1 MSDKFLKLFIEKTF
15 YNELFNKLKS
25 YIYLHRDEI
34 KVRSYTLSL
43 ISYKALDDFTV
54 KEWKIHSCLE
64 KKLYKRPSGY
74 RKNAK
79 ETVWDKAKDEQGVV
93 KNPITKKVMDI
104 EEPWDM
110 GHKPGHEFRKHQQ
123 SAADRKIT
131 RKQFLDEYNNPNS
144 YRPELPESHRSHI
157 GEDKMDFI
165 LVHDFEERNV
175 LWNMIKKR

>member
-1 MSDKFLKLFIEKTF
+1 M
-15 YNELFNKLKS
+15 
-25 YIYLHRDEI
+25 
-34 KVRSYTLSL
+34 
-43 ISYKALDDFTV
+43 
-54 KEWKIHSCLE
+54 
-64 KKLYKRPSGY
+64 
-74 RKNAK
+74 KNAK

-144 YRPELPESHRSHI
+144 YRPELPESNRSHI
-157 GEDKMDFI
+157 GEDKMDFY
-165 LVHDFEERNV
+165 FGS
-175 LWNMIKKR
+175 